1 MRGAVSGRE
10 RTVTVVRD
18 RRILGAMAASSGAS
32 MAALVRHTGAGV
44 ARRDAYH
51 ERRSVEWAE
60 LEEVD
65 VDDLLAVEQRG
76 DVIVRVEA
84 GTIVVEADGPN
95 YTPHVKHERKKA
107 RRARQQ
113 EAARQKQAAA
123 ADAEAEAEAKAEA
136 EDAEAE
142 AEAEAEASGEKS
154 ASPVARGAFN
164 GMLTVVETHTRKT
177 I

>member
-1 MRGAVSGRE
+1 
-10 RTVTVVRD
+10 
-18 RRILGAMAASSGAS
+18 

-51 ERRSVEWAE
+51 ERRSVERAE

-65 VDDLLAVEQRG
+65 VDNLLAVEQRG
-76 DVIVRVEA
+76 DVIVKVEA

-113 EAARQKQAAA
+113 EAARQKQAGA
-123 ADAEAEAEAKAEA
+123 AEAEAV
-136 EDAEAE
+136 AEAE
-142 AEAEAEASGEKS
+142 AEAEAEASGEES
-154 ASPVARGAFN
+154 AEPVARGATTAVRPPACGEQRVN
-164 GMLTVVETHTRKT
+164 GRLTNALCDAFGDEEVSCRAGRRGHVVWRVVVW
-177 I
+177 